1 MKIALGADHGG
12 YSLKEKIKDWLEA
25 SDYEVADFGCDTADS
40 VDYPEYALAV
50 ARDVAAGDSDTGILV
65 CGTGIGMSITAN
77 KVAGIRAAL
86 CNDVY
91 CAEHARRH
99 NDANIMAIGGRIVA
113 PETAVEIVKT
123 FLTSE
128 FEGGRHARRV
138 EMIMQVERE
147 WGNK

>member
-12 YSLKEKIKDWLEA
+12 YSLKEKIKNWLE
-25 SDYEVADFGCDTADS
+25 SSGYTVVDFGCSSAES
-40 VDYPEYALAV
+40 VDYPEYALMV
-50 ARDVAAGDSDTGILV
+50 ANEVATGTEDIGILV
-65 CGTGIGMSITAN
+65 CGTGIGMSMTAN
-77 KVAGIRAAL
+77 KVPGIRAAL

-113 PETAVEIVKT
+113 PETAIEIVKT
-123 FLTSE
+123 FLTSD

-138 EMIMQVERE
+138 EKIMQVEKE

>member
-12 YSLKEKIKDWLEA
+12 YSLKEDIKNWLK
-25 SDYEVADFGCDTADS
+25 SSGYEVVDFGCESAEP
-40 VDYPEYALAV
+40 VDYPEYALVV
-50 ARDVAAGDSDTGILV
+50 AREVAEGREDIGILV

-77 KVAGIRAAL
+77 KVPGIRAAL

-113 PETAVEIVKT
+113 PETAIEIVKT
-123 FLTSE
+123 FLTAK
-128 FEGGRHARRV
+128 FEGGRHGRRV
-138 EMIMQVERE
+138 GKIMQVEKE
-147 WGNK
+147 WGSK

>member
-12 YSLKEKIKDWLEA
+12 YSLKENIKNWLE
-25 SDYEVADFGCDTADS
+25 SSGYEVVDFGCDSSES
-40 VDYPEYALAV
+40 VDYPEYALMV
-50 ARDVAAGDSDTGILV
+50 ANEVAKGDEDIGILV

-77 KVAGIRAAL
+77 KVPGIRAAL

-113 PETAVEIVKT
+113 PETAIEIVKT

-128 FEGGRHARRV
+128 FEGGRHERRV
-138 EMIMQVERE
+138 KEIMQVEKE
-147 WGNK
+147 WGNE